1 MGGKINFFAIVFK
14 VSTKFCL
21 HPVIAVN
28 ERKKIC
34 DSEQEKDVLF
44 LRIYIPQNHN

>member
-1 MGGKINFFAIVFK
+1 MGEKTNFFAIVFK
-14 VSTKFCL
+14 VSAKFCL

-34 DSEQEKDVLF
+34 DSEQEKDLSL
-44 LRIYIPQNHN
+44 LRIYIPQKQN